1 MKTQEVENR
10 IMEIYKERNLTFPM
24 LQDRPYIIRIS
35 AVLPV
40 DNEYY
45 IYKVGSGAVS
55 NPIDWFVLNLLRART
70 DAKLVGANTL
80 RNEHTTWTVFDPSL
94 AFLLDYH
101 KSLGKKTDINIILTE
116 RGDLGDKGFTEEVFN
131 VPNRIRPVILT
142 TSQGH
147 QRILGYDRKNIRL
160 YELDDLEHYN
170 FMYVQEFLHEK
181 EPSVLVLY
189 SGDTVNYQSAFRFFK
204 EALEIK
210 EISIEAGPSIANHLQ
225 NLDFI
230 DELFLTVIPVDS
242 EVELVKDGRLATESE
257 LNDEFIELSRVYGD
271 SKGNIY
277 PGIPENRKESE
288 LFIFR
293 RLRRK

>member
-1 MKTQEVENR
+1 MTTQEVENK
-10 IMEIYKERNLTFPM
+10 IMEIYKERNLTFSM

-35 AVLPV
+35 AALPV
-40 DNEYY
+40 DNGYH
-45 IYKVGSGAVS
+45 IYKVGSGAAS
-55 NPIDWFVLNLLRART
+55 NSIDWFVLNLLRAST

-80 RNEHTTWTVFDPSL
+80 RSEHTTWTVFDPSL
-94 AFLLDYH
+94 AFLLDYR

-116 RGDLGDKGFTEEVFN
+116 KGDLGDRGFTEEVFN
-131 VPNRIRPVILT
+131 VPDKIRPVILT

-147 QRILGYDRKNIRL
+147 KRILGYDRKNIRL

-189 SGDTVNYQSAFRFFK
+189 SDNTVNYQSAFRFFK

-210 EISIEAGPSIANHLQ
+210 EISVEAGPSIANQLQ

-242 EVELVKDGRLATESE
+242 EVGLVKDGRLATESE

-271 SKGNIY
+271 SEGNIN
-277 PGIPENRKESE
+277 PENRKESE